1 VSEQPPD
8 PFGPLA
14 LDMGT
19 RAVLAMF
26 NAFRGNGASRLD
38 AALLTGMQ
46 VVLNSILTNP
56 ENPLQQ

>member
-1 VSEQPPD
+1 MSDQPPD

-14 LDMGT
+14 LDMGA

-26 NAFRGNGASRLD
+26 VAFRNNGASRLD

-46 VVLNSILTNP
+46 VVLNSILTDP
-56 ENPLQQ
+56 SGPPQQ